1 MSRQDRQ
8 AKSEAPEHAKS
19 AGPKADHG
27 SPLLSDDILSCIGRS
42 SPPRTEIASRREI
55 RKYSI
60 ATGWHNKEYLS
71 GDEAPPLFHV
81 ALFWDMVELDQLTPD
96 GVSIDT
102 LLPKFPLEKAMAGGL
117 SIDYFRPIKAGDI
130 LVATRTLTN
139 IYEKAGSQGPLIFY
153 EVIMKVE
160 TEAGE
165 PVLHEKTTR
174 LLR

>member
-1 MSRQDRQ
+1 MNRMIEQDVQ
-8 AKSEAPEHAKS
+8 TAPDNQKS
-19 AGPKADHG
+19 GNTNG
-27 SPLLSDDILSCIGRS
+27 LLSDELLAFIGRS
-42 SPPRTEIASRREI
+42 STSRMEIASRREI

-60 ATGWHNKEYLS
+60 ATGWKNKTYLD

-81 ALFWDMVELDQLTPD
+81 ALFWDMVELDHLTPD

-117 SIDYFRPIKAGDI
+117 SIDYFRPIKAEDVLI
-130 LVATRTLTN
+130 ATRTLTN
-139 IYEKAGSQGPLIFY
+139 IYEKSGSQGPIIFY

-165 PVLHEKTTR
+165 PVLTEKTTR